1 MKASVPAAI
10 VFIASAILVVAPA
23 SAQQPPPNSP
33 VTRTDLLKQVLPSG
47 EFRDVQAV
55 VIELQPG
62 AAAPKHRHDVAV
74 LAYVLEGTVENQF
87 DGGSLQ
93 THKTGETWWESPG
106 TVHNTARNASTLTR
120 ARLLVVYI
128 GETGKAQTVRLEP
141 PSRFDQ

>member
-1 MKASVPAAI
+1 MRASAPAAL
-10 VFIASAILVVAPA
+10 VFIVAALLVVSPA
-23 SAQQPPPNSP
+23 SAQQPPTSP
-33 VTRTDLLKQVLPSG
+33 VTRTDLLRQVLPSG

-62 AAAPKHRHDVAV
+62 AAAPRHRHDVAV

-106 TVHNTARNASTLTR
+106 TVHNTARNASTVAR

-141 PSRFDQ
+141 PSHLDP